1 MARIKDSS
9 VEAVKAAT
17 DIVTLVEGYTRLRKS
32 GSRYT
37 GLCPFHQEKTP
48 SFGVSPERGT
58 FKCFGCGE
66 GGDAIAFVEKKE
78 NVDFVGAIEWLADRF
93 GVRLEYEE
101 TSPEQD
107 RLRKRRERLFQL
119 LDRAATFY
127 ERYLWESEAGV
138 FARGYLAER
147 GLREE
152 ICREFRLGLAPGG
165 AALTRGAAEQ
175 GFTRGRACRSGPHEP
190 SRERLLLTASARSPG
205 RRARA
210 GARIPGA
217 AAVRGRPVA
226 RQVRQLA
233 RGGPVPEG
241 RPALRARPGEGGDRE
256 AEPRARRRREP
267 RCDRAAP
274 GRLRTGRRGDGHR
287 AHRAAAGRDQESHP
301 ESLALLRRRRR
312 RTGGDPARDGAGD
325 RAGLRDQSGLA
336 AARHRP
342 RRRRERLRGTA
353 ADGRGL
359 PAVPGTRGG
368 ASGRFR
374 IASARSSVSAR
385 SLPRFPIRPSG
396 RTRFD
401 SPPIGS
407 AFPPSCRQGSLPP
420 RGPVPGRC
428 THKALEAGVR
438 LERNALAGVLVHPQL
453 VPMLAGVP
461 PEQFDVELHRRVRD
475 HLVAEGP
482 TDVELVG
489 ALAELDA
496 RAAQEA
502 IDEIGAKQALLRL
515 SERGTRAGARGRTG
529 RLAPHDRAPAA
540 ARADPRGDQRARLTG
555 TVRAK
560 PGPCPKRRA
569 V

>member
-78 NVDFVGAIEWLADRF
+78 NVDFVGAIEWLGDRF

-127 ERYLWESEAGV
+127 ERYLWESEAGA
-138 FARGYLAER
+138 FAREYLTGR

-175 GFTRGRACRSGPHEP
+175 GFTPDELSGAGLTNRRGNDYFSRRLLFPLADARGR
-190 SRERLLLTASARSPG
+190 
-205 RRARA
+205 
-210 GARIPGA
+210 
-217 AAVRGRPVA
+217 VRGFQA
-226 RQVRQLA
+226 RQLHEDDPLRAKYVNSPEGDLFRKGELLYGLDLAKTAIAKQNRALVVEGNPDAIALRQAGFEPVVAAMGTALTERQLA
-233 RGGPVPEG
+233 EIKNLTRNLSLCFD
-241 RPALRARPGEGGDRE
+241 AD
-256 AEPRARRRREP
+256 
-267 RCDRAAP
+267 
-274 GRLRTGRRGDGHR
+274 
-287 AHRAAAGRDQESHP
+287 AAGQEATLRGM
-301 ESLALLRRRRR
+301 ELAIAQGFEIKVVSLPPG
-312 RTGGDPARDGAGD
+312 TDPADD
-325 RAGLRDQSGLA
+325 PSGFE
-336 AARHRP
+336 
-342 RRRRERLRGTA
+342 ERLRSAEGYLPYRVRVEVERTLPDRQRAFERVREILAPFADSPERQDAVRLA
-353 ADGRGL
+353 ADRLGL
-359 PAVPGTRGG
+359 PAELQAGLAPATRARTG
-368 ASGRFR
+368 A
-374 IASARSSVSAR
+374 
-385 SLPRFPIRPSG
+385 L
-396 RTRFD
+396 
-401 SPPIGS
+401 
-407 AFPPSCRQGSLPP
+407 
-420 RGPVPGRC
+420 

-438 LERNALAGVLVHPQL
+438 LERNALAGVLVHPEL

-475 HLVAEGP
+475 HLVAQGP
-482 TDVELVG
+482 ADAELVG

-515 SERGTRAGARGRTG
+515 SERGLERELVEAREDSRRTTE
-529 RLAPHDRAPAA
+529 LQQ
-540 ARADPRGDQRARLTG
+540 QRARIREAISELG
-555 TVRAK
+555 
-560 PGPCPKRRA
+560 
-569 V
+569 